1 MTIIR
6 QFLDPILAEA
16 VTKRRSSGPQ
26 HLVDVKGTDREVEE
40 GETLVEHLLNYTEG
54 HTSIPPL
61 SPLYMAHFLRQIVQS
76 CAMRS

>member
-1 MTIIR
+1 MSIIH

-16 VTKRRSSGPQ
+16 VTKKRSAGSQ
-26 HLVDVKGTDREVEE
+26 HLMDIKGTDRDVEE

-54 HTSIPPL
+54 HASI
-61 SPLYMAHFLRQIVQS
+61 SPFSLLYVAHFPRQIVRS